1 MFFLILS
8 LFTCAARIGLGVSVA
23 ACPSMCKCSP
33 EDTIRCNKAG
43 LRTLPAELA
52 TSTVSLNLSNNLLRI
67 LTANTFR
74 NLTFLRSLWLDR
86 NNLTFL
92 YPGTFSALSNLR
104 ELDLGWNSRLTHL
117 HANTFR
123 GLSNLISLDLASCN
137 IFEIHPLV
145 FSYLLSLQV
154 LDLTSN
160 NLRYIPQAFRSLSSL
175 TRLSLERNHIEA
187 IGRDS
192 LKDLKALYELNLRK
206 NRICTIQNDAF
217 AMLNRLEVLDLGHNH
232 ISDLP
237 NQLFSGLIQLKTM
250 HLEANRITRIKCS
263 FNSLRNLRK
272 LYLNNNHISSISQAA
287 FSNLKNLQFLHLN
300 KNNLS
305 SLPKHLFAELLKL
318 KYVFLSHNPWNCDCK
333 MLWFPTWI
341 ARYKGVVEGMQCAFP
356 VLHNQTLLDVFTHGE
371 LINCSIPPGLASA
384 DKCEETNANT
394 AAMPHAISDKLLW
407 ITLVCCAWYLA
418 ETLDKSF
425 SGLGSDV
432 SAFFL

>member
-8 LFTCAARIGLGVSVA
+8 LFPCAARIGLGVSVA

-52 TSTVSLNLSNNLLRI
+52 TSAVSLNLSNNLLRI

-104 ELDLGWNSRLTHL
+104 ELDLGWNS
-117 HANTFR
+117 
-123 GLSNLISLDLASCN
+123 
-137 IFEIHPLV
+137 P
-145 FSYLLSLQV
+145 
-154 LDLTSN
+154 
-160 NLRYIPQAFRSLSSL
+160 FRSLS
-175 TRLSLERNHIEA
+175 T
-187 IGRDS
+187 
-192 LKDLKALYELNLRK
+192 LYELNLRK
-206 NRICTIQNDAF
+206 NRIWTIQNDAF
-217 AMLNRLEVLDLGHNH
+217 AMLNRLGLLDLGHNH

-250 HLEANRITRIKCS
+250 HLEANKIIRINCS

-272 LYLNNNHISSISQAA
+272 LYLNNNHISSIS
-287 FSNLKNLQFLHLN
+287 
-300 KNNLS
+300 
-305 SLPKHLFAELLKL
+305 
-318 KYVFLSHNPWNCDCK
+318 
-333 MLWFPTWI
+333 
-341 ARYKGVVEGMQCAFP
+341 QCAFP

-384 DKCEETNANT
+384 DKCKETEANA
-394 AAMPHAISDKLLW
+394 AAMPHAISDELLW
-407 ITLVCCAWYLA
+407 ITLMCCAWHLA

-425 SGLGSDV
+425 SGLGSDE

>member
-1 MFFLILS
+1 MQPHGQRCIQG
-8 LFTCAARIGLGVSVA
+8 AAAAAPGTSAVIGLGVTVA
-23 ACPSMCKCSP
+23 PCPSVCKCSP

-52 TSTVSLNLSNNLLRI
+52 ASAVSLNLSNNLLRI

-123 GLSNLISLDLASCN
+123 GL
-137 IFEIHPLV
+137 
-145 FSYLLSLQV
+145 
-154 LDLTSN
+154 
-160 NLRYIPQAFRSLSSL
+160 
-175 TRLSLERNHIEA
+175 
-187 IGRDS
+187 
-192 LKDLKALYELNLRK
+192 
-206 NRICTIQNDAF
+206 NRIWTIQNDAF
-217 AMLNRLEVLDLGHNH
+217 AMLNRLGVLDLGHNH

-237 NQLFSGLIQLKTM
+237 NQLFNGLIQLKTM
-250 HLEANRITRIKCS
+250 HLEANRITRINCS
-263 FNSLRNLRK
+263 FNSLLRLRN
-272 LYLNNNHISSISQAA
+272 LYLNNNHISSISHAA
-287 FSNLKNLQFLHLN
+287 FSDLKKLQFLHLN

-305 SLPKHLFAELLKL
+305 SLPKHLFAELPKL

-341 ARYKGVVEGMQCAFP
+341 ATYKGVVEGMQCALP
-356 VLHNQTLLDVFTHGE
+356 VLHNQTLLDVFTHSE
-371 LINCSIPPGLASA
+371 LINCSMPPGLASA
-384 DKCEETNANT
+384 DKCEETDANT

-407 ITLVCCAWYLA
+407 ITLAWCAWHLA
-418 ETLDKSF
+418 ETPDKSF